1 MSALALSTVAAVA
14 GCSTAS
20 VGTVTR
26 PSSQTGTQT
35 SAAGPASTGWGTAQP
50 VAGFAALPGHD
61 KDITPSFHALSCP
74 SPGNCAGGGLYY
86 GSGEPLT
93 FYPIVVGQAHGT
105 WGDVQLVPG
114 VAGLEKGRQAAVNSV
129 SCARPGDCTASGS
142 YTVVPVAEVGPE
154 RTQVFVASEVSGR
167 WRPASALPGYAAL
180 DTAGHGEV
188 FVSCGAP
195 GTCAAVGSYSAK
207 VGRGEHSHAVIASQ
221 AGGTWQPARQPAG
234 AAFLNAGGA
243 SQFEAVSCAA
253 PGDCGAGGMYTGSH
267 EITHAF
273 VITQAHGIWATAQ
286 EVRGAGQSSY
296 VTSISCVAPG
306 DCTAAGSSRTGSG
319 IFAVTE
325 TGGRWGSAQLL
336 RASPALRKGAILN
349 SVSCASPGNC
359 AAGGSYATGK
369 PGEGTDIPPS
379 AALVVTE
386 SRGVWQ
392 GATVVPGIASLNAG
406 RQASVTNVSCAPG
419 GGCTAAGHYT
429 DRADHTQAFIVGEK
443 NGRWG
448 QAELVRGITAAGGGS
463 SEIDG
468 VVCPAVNRCSAVGG
482 YVIFGRTHTVRL
494 FTLTQ
499 H

>member
-1 MSALALSTVAAVA
+1 
-14 GCSTAS
+14 
-20 VGTVTR
+20 
-26 PSSQTGTQT
+26 
-35 SAAGPASTGWGTAQP
+35 
-50 VAGFAALPGHD
+50 
-61 KDITPSFHALSCP
+61 
-74 SPGNCAGGGLYY
+74 
-86 GSGEPLT
+86 
-93 FYPIVVGQAHGT
+93 
-105 WGDVQLVPG
+105 
-114 VAGLEKGRQAAVNSV
+114 
-129 SCARPGDCTASGS
+129 
-142 YTVVPVAEVGPE
+142 
-154 RTQVFVASEVSGR
+154 
-167 WRPASALPGYAAL
+167 
-180 DTAGHGEV
+180 
-188 FVSCGAP
+188 VSCGAP

-221 AGGTWQPARQPAG
+221 AGGIWQPARPPGG
-234 AAFLNAGGA
+234 AAFLNAGGS

-273 VITQAHGIWATAQ
+273 VITQAHGTWTTAQ

-296 VTSISCVAPG
+296 VSSISCVAPG

-325 TGGRWGSAQLL
+325 TGGRWGSARLL
-336 RASPALRKGAILN
+336 PASPALRKDATLN

-379 AALVVTE
+379 AALVATE
-386 SRGVWQ
+386 LHGVWQ
-392 GATVVPGIASLNAG
+392 AATVVPSLDGLNAG

-419 GGCTAAGHYT
+419 GGCTAVGQYT
-429 DRADHTQAFIVGEK
+429 NRGGRMYGFIVSEK
-443 NGRWG
+443 NGRWS
-448 QAELVRGITAAGGGS
+448 QAELVRGITAAGGGT

-468 VVCPAVNRCSAVGG
+468 IACPAVSRCSAVGG